1 MADATDAINPSVEPV
16 SDIFD
21 LGVINTITKAPD
33 YADALPEVKA
43 LKVTQWEE
51 NSRRLIQEYGQPDQ
65 ISSILPKL
73 AARAERERQRA
84 LGNDDHGL
92 ATLEALGTIRQ
103 SVGDDTSLPTQY
115 GIFDNVQKTLFAR
128 AQDRVKSAQIKARD
142 ESAAASA
149 TYAKTVSELD
159 NIGEALNRKTNSTWE
174 ETKAFGNVVGN
185 AASRMFGDVTEAVLT
200 GGGSV
205 IYGSERPG
213 RDRPLAYDPKATNKF
228 LTRALIDQSPADL
241 KEMSDR
247 TGLDVSDP
255 KVFNTVSDQF
265 KSDFGRNEKAA
276 TVVSNGQI
284 LVNPEHAFSAAD
296 WDKAV
301 DATNATP
308 EAKAQAKARRI
319 EIRDQLGRRVH
330 EMIYDIGGY
339 QDFAEAEFKKNPKIS
354 DGEMV
359 EKYKESRGGIKK
371 AWTSLKLGV
380 KEGIAGLSQSIY
392 GFAGMVAPKWA
403 GKDWL
408 TQTAMDAAHYAG
420 QQGEIG
426 KSVGSYGLLQDVTS
440 GATSIAPYLVG
451 GAALRVGKAAATTQQ
466 ATMLATGFAHSAGA
480 AYPEAYAALLASGKT
495 REEAERLAKMEAV
508 AAGAATVA
516 TMKLFPEGAAQTVMG
531 LGTGKARTI
540 LGGMVRTGAHET
552 GQEASEQLLQG
563 LTKQQFSN
571 PTGTAGGVMG
581 ESLHAGGVGGI
592 VGALFGGA
600 NAASNVAENRAHANR
615 IMDAAQAQAALAQ
628 QAGLP
633 QTAAEI
639 QALAQQAI
647 AAFPV
652 DEDRTISTKATITPS
667 TDVQRQMAAADRI
680 TSQEAA
686 ATGREG
692 VQAVI
697 DKLGVTWDEAVQI
710 KKDAKEYYFG
720 PPAMV
725 ANVTRGA
732 ESPKVKA
739 AWSDATT
746 DAPITAT
753 WSNKDS
759 DQPVKIVGVLGEKD
773 GEVYLQTEGGTGIP
787 ASQVTRDTVPTAT
800 PTPTP
805 VAEAAPAPALS
816 TRGRVISKVLAS
828 QGIEPDTAQRIAGT
842 MDSTLPADMAS
853 EVLRQKVLDEFRRI
867 GGNTAPPRF
876 YAETAEAYIAEGHS
890 AEDAARY
897 VEDAKA
903 ENARLREEMHAKN
916 KALNLNDLANPATV
930 APVIAAP
937 AAPTRLPIP
946 PPRPDLSTAAPTEGD
961 VFANVRQKP
970 APQRT
975 PVPAP
980 VEDLSTSAP
989 TEGDVFADVQ
999 KEPTVAAAEADI
1011 ATAKKASDAA
1021 SDALFKAQE
1030 TLADKKATLAAAK
1043 GTPSIAAKIQ
1053 KKVDEQ
1059 QAKVTKLAAEQQAAE
1074 NAHRALLGL
1083 PEKTTA
1089 AEAAKVEAPK
1099 VAAPKVEAPV
1109 APKEPKVR
1117 KPVVQAVK
1125 AVKPVEATPVAP
1137 KVEAPKAAE
1146 PVAPTPVAPE
1156 PAAPVTP
1163 TAPTTSA
1170 APAKFNPQVGDK
1182 VYYQSPKASDLPI
1195 QVEVVAVN
1203 GNQYSTLSEKQRQY
1217 GMAPRVVSLSTLSDT
1232 PQKSEEAMRSAKAAK
1247 IVAARKAPKAE
1258 QETETKP
1265 ESTKGDYTVSPQQ
1278 TAKQLSASIA
1288 ELVNKQTPAE
1298 REAAKEKWAAY
1309 LQLANP
1315 NATPKEIAARVSEME
1330 KTAFPEKIEAV
1341 LNKQMSQ
1348 GLNKVRNMLPAEQG
1362 NILMDVVSG
1371 PKGYM
1376 ENLKNYGSP
1385 FVFLPEQ
1392 GKTAGQ
1398 IHADYSIAMNMK
1410 RQAGLEV
1417 SARTGK
1423 GGTEAITTP
1432 EEGAAFMNTP
1442 LPSAF
1447 NDLATDIN
1455 AFKEEEITFE
1465 PPVPEHP
1472 ALEGIPDAP
1481 ADTTEAPAPVV
1492 ELPVSEAAQK
1502 LADHV
1507 WDEYFAEPVEETIGA
1522 VIKRWGMTPEQ
1533 AEYAIRRMLDL
1544 HMDMLTRQK
1553 GLDAAGRER
1562 SAFGRFTP
1570 GGNPVL
1576 VGGARAVELT
1586 KHTVNKAT
1594 NETTYEHPDF
1604 HAFVRDEIF
1613 DRFATA
1619 FTGSLSRRRES
1630 AVQASESTS
1639 PKQAGTA
1646 TKVKRST
1653 IADDGRLTPLVPPT
1667 TVWKNK
1673 VTGEISQVAPV
1684 LSPDAYTALFNR
1696 ELDSVVA
1703 GTKSKSQL
1711 MEGLGKIWAQTN
1723 LSYRA
1728 FLLELST
1735 LAQQKGLQAEFTQ
1748 LRELLNDTSEHE
1760 RPWVDAVRKAKRGGQ
1775 TSVSDWQTWLD
1786 AEKAET
1792 AEWERLVLA
1801 DPSEKTQAARGM
1813 YTSGLISI
1821 RVLEDH
1827 LQKAKEYE
1835 AEGSSLWEKITQDT
1849 PNPALQSTTQ
1859 EQSFASLR
1867 QDEVVTSVGA
1877 TLNRIAEL
1885 QRSGLLSAEGAARR
1899 RAEALQML
1907 PQAARDLVNAAMDRF
1922 KLGTNVAEG
1931 LVATSKDD
1939 ATSEPTRLLASAL
1952 VKANPSLATT
1962 PLDIG
1967 MQDANEGGGFDPDS
1981 GAVSVNPIQHADRIG
1996 DTTVHEA
2003 LHAIGLETVNH
2014 YLNEDFDKIT
2024 PAQKEALDALS
2035 TLLES
2040 AQQQTLARDGITA
2053 DTKEHPTLSGEAL
2066 RAKVYGLTDLGEF
2079 INEVLTN
2086 EGFRTHL
2093 ETLQA
2098 PEGTS
2103 FKGRLKNMW
2112 AAVRAALRKLFIGRD
2127 IDSTSLLAHAID
2139 HALAFTQSVSDG
2151 SVGTVLDAGG
2161 SFVWSI
2167 GKLLKD
2173 NGRFGAAKSVRADGT
2188 MAEKDFEK
2196 AIERGNIPLA
2206 ERDMLRTLV
2215 PEAFDKGVVNVRLL
2229 EELLPQRKPIVSFTY
2244 GMDGEVSAEKAEMDR
2259 LGAELDMDPTPGLR
2273 DVTLSGS
2280 RRAFLNRSNTPEG
2293 RARFYPDLTDEQHA
2307 KVVRYDELA
2316 RLVLNEPA
2324 VTGPRAT
2331 SAYNSVSSID
2341 PAALKAAGGESIKI
2355 SVALP
2360 SNGLSAVEEA
2370 RYQKLMEIADSE
2382 LAHPKEFRELT
2393 DTEEEEL
2400 NKLAARRTKE
2410 GSGVLHYADDLHE
2423 SGIRNT
2429 LGWAWLHVVPRSFLE
2444 TWAPHTLAKGGV
2456 FEGLAA
2462 DGKVMLLDEQQ
2473 SAWGQSRRDA
2483 LEKSKRADNNEWS
2496 REEYKKSVA
2505 DHPLLDV
2512 QHYLVL
2518 KQAIAEADKRG
2529 ITLFAAPD
2537 SETAMQT
2544 EMHDQLRSDSI
2555 GRYDTLQEAQAAL
2568 QQAKIDF
2575 AHDGGEHPD
2584 YADYTI
2590 WMVKEGNEFVIRRGH
2605 AYPTQADG
2613 MDIHYNTT
2621 IQSALRNLTGDAGTP
2636 AALGVHKNTE
2646 TDYEQQSQV
2655 FSSREA
2661 AEQWRKQN
2669 DPTWVVRERFL
2680 GDFGDTLSW
2689 TVDKPVSKGSP
2700 VFKDAQ
2706 GNPKK
2711 DVTVTVYDL
2720 RQAQA
2725 TMHKQGG
2732 FTLASKRRSTL
2743 PNRVQSK
2750 PLDEANST
2758 ALRSVW
2764 DRLPAHLKQQVKY
2777 QPTTEDADFDA
2788 AGKWLNENPRTP
2800 ADQLD
2805 FLLGNGDASL
2815 LGLTGREKIAAVTLS
2830 LVHLQKIA
2838 ADFDNMNPADIT
2850 EDSQQARN
2858 ELGAQISAKYKE
2870 FTSLSGNMG
2879 GNLQAI
2885 HMAQKKLLA
2894 ASPELFVQSAYVEP
2908 AQKIQE
2914 TELVGNKD
2922 AKAVKAAVKKAKATA
2937 AVRATDRMTGVFAKL
2952 MQRYLGD
2959 QAQTTFD
2966 FFNDVIG
2973 IPASQQARTL
2983 EERKAALVDLMT
2995 DRLATQLRLHG
3006 MLNDQTNQNPTE
3018 AQQEA
3023 MNRMIADVRREV
3035 ASQIDRVMASDAG
3048 TNTTETPEQRS
3059 ERLLSQAAAAF
3070 GRSDMAAQVFDA
3082 AKQRI
3087 MALRENSLPEI
3098 QKIIDER
3105 VASAQFDPAQIKK
3118 FSTAIKQ
3125 LADFRTMARSSYQ
3138 SQEKTRVALAEQIA
3152 AQAEREGTPM
3162 SDAQKAQ
3169 LRTVLETV
3177 FNAEMASAVQ
3187 DEIAAL
3193 KKRYLSE
3200 KKSPINELD
3209 PVRLTRLFAQGAMSD
3224 AELYNAIAPAFNL
3237 PAYDPALVKA
3247 FTDQARA
3254 VKAMPEGSV
3263 MADDAQTALMKEIG
3277 RAHRRQAVGPAKR
3290 LYRFHIWDS
3299 LWVSGALMG
3308 PPTHVVNVTMT
3319 AANVFFDLY
3328 HHAHAQY
3335 QHAVRNGADKT
3346 AARQFFTDA
3355 IRAWRLAYTQGPAL
3369 ADLAA
3374 TGKDKLGSVWNSP
3387 ALLEM
3392 RAAMTTGATRKSTE
3406 VSDSI
3411 MPLEYYDL
3419 DVAPTAEELKNPLKF
3434 AAYTSRRWLALNKYV
3449 GRALL
3454 AEDSLNRIVARSGAE
3469 LMYMRAALLEDAE
3482 TGHKRTAEE
3491 MKDLMQPFVSPTSA
3505 DVESLRAQVNKEE
3518 EAGHFDHIPENRREF
3533 MKNRRFAEL
3542 RNRRFDAKVRSDA
3555 EAFAAKATFNND
3567 AQGVLGMI
3575 LVGGFGSIINKM
3587 PGPWGRIIVPF
3598 PRIIANLFNNGL
3610 DYTPYGFMR
3619 AHNMSFSTLSQ
3630 MVSPDSKYAW
3640 QEIKPP
3646 SVEYFEA
3653 MSKAIHGTMF
3663 YTALIGLLGA
3673 ALLSDPDDPWLDIT
3687 GDGPDDYA
3695 VLKQLEQNRDGKNNP
3710 TWVKNSIKVRIG
3722 DKTRWLRHSDF
3733 PGISLGLAALG
3744 AIRDAWHYEKEKLDK
3759 QHLGLTGPMLGG
3771 IMRSLL
3777 GKNML
3782 SGALDFVTA
3791 VGKGGTP
3798 EGGMAGSRLA
3808 GSLLSGVTY
3817 PQGIKFA
3824 QNALMSPVDMRDQSR
3839 TWGGWLIAQTPL
3851 LPWMGRPAFN
3861 ILGEPLKGKFY
3872 DQTVGRVLP
3881 VGGGDPVGHPIIG
3894 PLTDAGINI
3903 PVPSAFKLKD
3913 GTELTKNDPQFYDFS
3928 LKYGQTMKSM
3938 LTPQV
3943 VQQLVNISKAQGK
3956 DAANKAISSFAGR
3969 AATRAAQ
3976 MHVYPML
3983 PRPAKP

>member
-1 MADATDAINPSVEPV
+1 MADALDATSPSVEPV

-21 LGVINTITKAPD
+21 LGVINDITKAPD
-33 YADALPEVKA
+33 YADTLPEVKA

-65 ISSILPKL
+65 IARILPKV

-84 LGNDDHGL
+84 LGNDEHGL

-115 GIFDNVQKTLFAR
+115 GIFDNVQKTLVAR
-128 AQDRVKSAQIKARD
+128 AQDRVKSAQIAARD

-149 TYAKTVSELD
+149 TYAKTVSALD
-159 NIGEALNRKTNSTWE
+159 NIGEALNRRTNSTWE
-174 ETKAFGNVVGN
+174 STKDFGNVIGN
-185 AASRMFGDVTEAVLT
+185 TAGKMMGDVTEAVLT

-213 RDRPLAYDPKATNKF
+213 KDRPLSYDPKATNKF

-241 KEMSDR
+241 NELSGR

-265 KSDFGRNEKAA
+265 KSDFGRNGKDA
-276 TVVSNGQI
+276 TVVSNGQV
-284 LVNPEHAFSAAD
+284 LVNPEHAFSQKE
-296 WDKAV
+296 WDDAV
-301 DATNATP
+301 DATDATP
-308 EAKAQAKARRI
+308 EAKAQAKARRV
-319 EIRDQLGRRVH
+319 EIRDSLSRKVYD
-330 EMIYDIGGY
+330 MIYDIGGFS
-339 QDFAEAEFKKNPKIS
+339 DFADAEYKKNPKIK
-354 DGEMV
+354 DGEV
-359 EKYKESRGGIKK
+359 IEKYKESRGGIKK
-371 AWTSLKLGV
+371 TWTSLKLGV

-408 TQTAMDAAHYAG
+408 TQTAMDAGQYAG

-426 KSVGSYGLLQDVTS
+426 KVTGNYGLLQSVTS

-451 GAALRVGKAAATTQQ
+451 GAALRLGKVATTAAEVAAKE
-466 ATMLATGFAHSAGA
+466 ATAEAVMSATGFAHSAGST
-480 AYPEAYAALLASGKT
+480 YAESYASLIASGKSPD
-495 REEAERLAKMEAV
+495 EAERLAKMEAV

-516 TMKLFPEGAAQTVMG
+516 TMKLFPEGAAQRAMG
-531 LGTGKARTI
+531 ISPVRALGSGFGHAA
-540 LGGMVRTGAHET
+540 LHEAA
-552 GQEASEQLLQG
+552 QESSEQLLQG
-563 LTKQQFSN
+563 LSGQQFSN
-571 PTGTAGGVMG
+571 PSGTAGDVVGQSVQ
-581 ESLHAGGVGGI
+581 AGGIGAIVGG
-592 VGALFGGA
+592 LLGGVHAHA
-600 NAASNVAENRAHANR
+600 NAAETRMQANR
-615 IMDAAQAQAALAQ
+615 LMDAAQAQAALAQ

-647 AAFPV
+647 ASFPV
-652 DEDRTISTKATITPS
+652 GDAVVAAPTPKGEPTTTAQVDTRPYSSAEVNRPADGEPPVPVGMVRLYHGGTPS
-667 TDVQRQMAAADRI
+667 EGAKFVSPYRSYAEGYARKSADGVVQYVDVPQDSPLLTPAYNDTGLPDKAPPAHFEAPAEVMAAARPL
-680 TSQEAA
+680 EWRG
-686 ATGREG
+686 GR
-692 VQAVI
+692 
-697 DKLGVTWDEAVQI
+697 LG
-710 KKDAKEYYFG
+710 
-720 PPAMV
+720 
-725 ANVTRGA
+725 TR
-732 ESPKVKA
+732 
-739 AWSDATT
+739 
-746 DAPITAT
+746 
-753 WSNKDS
+753 
-759 DQPVKIVGVLGEKD
+759 VLT
-773 GEVYLQTEGGTGIP
+773 EV
-787 ASQVTRDTVPTAT
+787 
-800 PTPTP
+800 
-805 VAEAAPAPALS
+805 PAPA
-816 TRGRVISKVLAS
+816 
-828 QGIEPDTAQRIAGT
+828 E
-842 MDSTLPADMAS
+842 
-853 EVLRQKVLDEFRRI
+853 
-867 GGNTAPPRF
+867 
-876 YAETAEAYIAEGHS
+876 
-890 AEDAARY
+890 
-897 VEDAKA
+897 
-903 ENARLREEMHAKN
+903 
-916 KALNLNDLANPATV
+916 
-930 APVIAAP
+930 
-937 AAPTRLPIP
+937 
-946 PPRPDLSTAAPTEGD
+946 DLSTATPTEGD
-961 VFANVRQKP
+961 VFANVQKAP
-970 APQRT
+970 AAALAAPATSTEVRVGQTITHPTSGKSVVVTEVT
-975 PVPAP
+975 PTDDGGRAISWANPDEGSSGHFVQATTAPAAEPAAPVAEPVAPAP
-980 VEDLSTSAP
+980 VIEPAP
-989 TEGDVFADVQ
+989 APVVAPA
-999 KEPTVAAAEADI
+999 PTVAAAEADI
-1011 ATAKKASDAA
+1011 AAAKKASDAA

-1030 TLADKKATLAAAK
+1030 TLADKRATLAAAK
-1043 GTPSIAAKIQ
+1043 STPSIAAKIQ

-1099 VAAPKVEAPV
+1099 AAAPKVAAPKVEAPV
-1109 APKEPKVR
+1109 APKVVKEPKAR

-1125 AVKPVEATPVAP
+1125 AVKPVEAPVAP
-1137 KVEAPKAAE
+1137 KIEAPKAAE
-1146 PVAPTPVAPE
+1146 PVVPTPVAPE
-1156 PAAPVTP
+1156 PATPATP
-1163 TAPTTSA
+1163 TE
-1170 APAKFNPQVGDK
+1170 PAKFNPQVGDK

-1217 GMAPRVVSLSTLSDT
+1217 GMAPRVVSLSTLSAERPAKT
-1232 PQKSEEAMRSAKAAK
+1232 ETEAAAAK
-1247 IVAARKAPKAE
+1247 PKTKKAE
-1258 QETETKP
+1258 TDYSPITRAVDYAADGIAAAVSAQSPKLLKAKMATWKP
-1265 ESTKGDYTVSPQQ
+1265 
-1278 TAKQLSASIA
+1278 QLSVGFPDASPEEIDKKY
-1288 ELVNKQTPAE
+1288 N
-1298 REAAKEKWAAY
+1298 EAAAK
-1309 LQLANP
+1309 
-1315 NATPKEIAARVSEME
+1315 
-1330 KTAFPEKIEAV
+1330 AFPEDVRAV
-1341 LNKQMSQ
+1341 IHKQLMQ
-1348 GLNKVRNMLPAEQG
+1348 GVSSIRAKMGAYAEDAVQQVTLKYLG
-1362 NILMDVVSG
+1362 NLA
-1371 PKGYM
+1371 KH
-1376 ENLKNYGSP
+1376 GSP
-1385 FVFLPEQ
+1385 FVTVPSQ
-1392 GKTAGQ
+1392 GKTKNQLHANFSAAEGMHQYAVAEVVKSSGKTSAEAGE
-1398 IHADYSIAMNMK
+1398 A
-1410 RQAGLEV
+1410 AG
-1417 SARTGK
+1417 S
-1423 GGTEAITTP
+1423 TEATP
-1432 EEGAAFMNTP
+1432 EAEAVAA
-1442 LPSAF
+1442 S
-1447 NDLATDIN
+1447 
-1455 AFKEEEITFE
+1455 ESESE
-1465 PPVPEHP
+1465 PPPFSAVPDTDN
-1472 ALEGIPDAP
+1472 LNDPDAP
-1481 ADTTEAPAPVV
+1481 PTEQAASSPESTDTGSDFAFPVTE
-1492 ELPVSEAAQK
+1492 EAKERAEF
-1502 LADHV
+1502 V
-1507 WDEYFAEPVEETIGA
+1507 WDTYFMEPVGETLDTITA
-1522 VIKRWGMTPEQ
+1522 RWGLTPAQ
-1533 AEYAIRRMLDL
+1533 AVYAIRRMLDL
-1544 HMDMLTRQK
+1544 HMDALARQK
-1553 GLDAAGRER
+1553 GATARER
-1562 SAFGRFTP
+1562 GSIGRFTP
-1570 GGNPVL
+1570 EGAPLNK
-1576 VGGARAVELT
+1576 GGARAVELT
-1586 KHTVNKAT
+1586 KHTVNKST

-1604 HAFVRDEIF
+1604 HDFVANEIF
-1613 DRFATA
+1613 DSFASA
-1619 FTGSLSRRRES
+1619 WRGSLKGSVKGSPSGRGKLP
-1630 AVQASESTS
+1630 VQASGST
-1639 PKQAGTA
+1639 PQKQTGTA

-1653 IADDGRLTPLVPPT
+1653 IADDG
-1667 TVWKNK
+1667 
-1673 VTGEISQVAPV
+1673 
-1684 LSPDAYTALFNR
+1684 
-1696 ELDSVVA
+1696 
-1703 GTKSKSQL
+1703 
-1711 MEGLGKIWAQTN
+1711 
-1723 LSYRA
+1723 
-1728 FLLELST
+1728 
-1735 LAQQKGLQAEFTQ
+1735 
-1748 LRELLNDTSEHE
+1748 
-1760 RPWVDAVRKAKRGGQ
+1760 
-1775 TSVSDWQTWLD
+1775 
-1786 AEKAET
+1786 
-1792 AEWERLVLA
+1792 
-1801 DPSEKTQAARGM
+1801 
-1813 YTSGLISI
+1813 GLI
-1821 RVLEDH
+1821 
-1827 LQKAKEYE
+1827 
-1835 AEGSSLWEKITQDT
+1835 
-1849 PNPALQSTTQ
+1849 

-1885 QRSGLLSAEGAARR
+1885 QRSGLLSADGAAQR
-1899 RAEALQML
+1899 RAAAIQML

-1931 LVATSKDD
+1931 LVATSKDA

-1952 VKANPSLATT
+1952 VKANPSLAST

-1967 MQDANEGGGFDPDS
+1967 MHDANEGGAFDPDS

-2003 LHAIGLETVNH
+2003 LHAIGLDTVNH

-2066 RAKVYGLTDLGEF
+2066 RSKVYGLTDLHEF
-2079 INEVLTN
+2079 VTEILTN

-2098 PEGTS
+2098 PETTS
-2103 FKGRLKNMW
+2103 FKGKLKNMW

-2215 PEAFDKGVVNVRLL
+2215 PEAFDKGVVNIRLL

-2244 GMDGEVSAEKAEMDR
+2244 GMDGQVSAEKAEMDR
-2259 LGAELDMDPTPGLR
+2259 LGAELDMAPTPGLR

-2280 RRAFLNRSNTPEG
+2280 RRAFLNRSSTPEG

-2360 SNGLSAVEEA
+2360 TAEA
-2370 RYQKLMEIADSE
+2370 KTARDRFVALKNKS
-2382 LAHPKEFRELT
+2382 F
-2393 DTEEEEL
+2393 TEAGITPAEREEL
-2400 NKLAARRTKE
+2400 NDAEAEAYDTAE
-2410 GSGVLHYADDLHE
+2410 ASILHYADDLHE

-2429 LGWAWLHVVPRSFLE
+2429 LGWAWLHVVPRNFLE
-2444 TWAPHTLAKGGV
+2444 TWAPHTLVKGGV

-2473 SAWGQSRRDA
+2473 SAWGQKIQGQREQAKKDLLHRSPG
-2483 LEKSKRADNNEWS
+2483 ESKKD
-2496 REEYKKSVA
+2496 VA
-2505 DHPLLDV
+2505 ARVESGGHPLLDI

-2544 EMHDQLRSDSI
+2544 EGHDSHEDIISLKLGQWVAVRRGESAQNAEWKAPTREALLEMIEEDAVDTAAEFDIRQVVQSDLRP
-2555 GRYDTLQEAQAAL
+2555 AQA
-2568 QQAKIDF
+2568 
-2575 AHDGGEHPD
+2575 G
-2584 YADYTI
+2584 
-2590 WMVKEGNEFVIRRGH
+2590 
-2605 AYPTQADG
+2605 G

-2636 AALGVHKNTE
+2636 AALGVHKNAGVVKQAPYDGYQPEFDTALYE
-2646 TDYEQQSQV
+2646 GPDAGAPDELRRQAYQRTDGVHKAIVAGGVIYY
-2655 FSSREA
+2655 
-2661 AEQWRKQN
+2661 RKAPKN
-2669 DPTWVVRERFL
+2669 SPDIVT
-2680 GDFGDTLSW
+2680 
-2689 TVDKPVSKGSP
+2689 GSP

-2725 TMHKQGG
+2725 TLHKQGG

-2743 PNRVQSK
+2743 SNRRQSK

-2777 QPTTEDADFDA
+2777 QPTTENADFDA
-2788 AGKWLNENPRTP
+2788 AGKWLNKNPRTP
-2800 ADQLD
+2800 ADQLAV
-2805 FLLGNGDASL
+2805 LLGNGNPSL
-2815 LGLTGREKIAAVTLS
+2815 LGLTGREKIAAITLS
-2830 LVHLQKIA
+2830 LTHLIKVNAEI
-2838 ADFDNMNPADIT
+2838 DSMNPADVS
-2850 EDSQQARN
+2850 EDLQQARH
-2858 ELGAQISAKYKE
+2858 ELGASISDHMAQ
-2870 FTSLSGNMG
+2870 FTRLASNTG
-2879 GNLQAI
+2879 GDLQAI
-2885 HMAQKKLLA
+2885 HTAMKKILG
-2894 ASPELFVQSAYVEP
+2894 ASPEQFIQTAYVAP
-2908 AQKIQE
+2908 
-2914 TELVGNKD
+2914 TEKVQAEELTDNKD
-2922 AKAVKAAVKKAKATA
+2922 AKAVKASVKKAKATA
-2937 AVRATDRMTGVFAKL
+2937 AARATDRMTGVFAKL

-3035 ASQIDRVMASDAG
+3035 AAQIDRVMASDAG

-3162 SDAQKAQ
+3162 SDAQKTQ

-3209 PVRLTRLFAQGAMSD
+3209 PVRLTRLFAQGSLSD

-3237 PAYDPALVKA
+3237 PAYDPALVKT
-3247 FTDQARA
+3247 FTDQARQ
-3254 VKAMPEGSV
+3254 VRGLPPNSV

-3277 RAHRRQAVGPAKR
+3277 RAHRRQAVGKAKQ
-3290 LYRFHIWDS
+3290 LYRWHVIDS
-3299 LWVSGALMG
+3299 LWVAGALNG
-3308 PPTHVVNVTMT
+3308 PPTHVVNLTMT
-3319 AANVFFDLY
+3319 AANVFMDL
-3328 HHAHAQY
+3328 HNLALAQY
-3335 QHAVRNGADKT
+3335 QQAVRNGMDEA
-3346 AARQFFTDA
+3346 AARQFFTDSF
-3355 IRAWRLAYTQGPAL
+3355 RAWRLAYTQGPAL
-3369 ADLAA
+3369 AELAE
-3374 TGKDKLGSVWNSP
+3374 TGKDTMRSIINSP
-3387 ALLEM
+3387 AILEA
-3392 RAAMTTGATRKSTE
+3392 RAALSTGHTRQSTE
-3406 VSDSI
+3406 SSDSI
-3411 MPLEYYDL
+3411 MPLEYYDFA
-3419 DVAPTAEELKNPLKF
+3419 VAPTEAEKKNPAKWAGYL
-3434 AAYTSRRWLALNKYV
+3434 SRRWLGLNKFV

-3482 TGHKRTAEE
+3482 TGRKRTAEE

-3505 DVESLRAQVNKEE
+3505 DVDNLRAQVAKEE
-3518 EAGHFDHIPENRREF
+3518 AAGHFDHIPENRREF
-3533 MKNRRFAEL
+3533 AKTRRFTEL
-3542 RNRRFDAKVRSDA
+3542 KNQRISAAARRDA
-3555 EAFAAKATFNND
+3555 EEFAAKATFNSD
-3567 AQGVLGMI
+3567 AKGVIGMM
-3575 LVGGFGSIINKM
+3575 LVGGFGTLTNKI
-3587 PGPWGRIIVPF
+3587 PGPWGRVVIPF
-3598 PRIIANLFNNGL
+3598 TRIITNLANAGL
-3610 DYTPYGFMR
+3610 DYTPYGWAR
-3619 AHNMSFSTLSQ
+3619 AHNKSVSTMLQ
-3630 MVSPDSKYAW
+3630 IVSPDSKYAW
-3640 QEIKPP
+3640 QKIEPQ
-3646 SVEYFEA
+3646 SVEYFQTMNRA
-3653 MSKAIHGTMF
+3653 TFGTAFLTGLM
-3663 YTALIGLLGA
+3663 TLIGI
-3673 ALLSDPDDPWLDIT
+3673 ALQSDPDDPFFDIT
-3687 GDGPDDYA
+3687 GDGPDDLG
-3695 VLKQLEQNRDGKNNP
+3695 VLKQLEQNRDANNNP
-3710 TWVKNSIKVRIG
+3710 TFVKNSIKVRIG
-3722 DKTRWLRHSDF
+3722 TKTYWWRHSDF
-3733 PGISLGLAALG
+3733 PGINMGLAAIG
-3744 AIRDAWHYEKEKLDK
+3744 AFRDAYHYEKEGRDK
-3759 QHLGLTGPMLGG
+3759 QHRGMLGPLAG
-3771 IMRSLL
+3771 GLIRSLL

-3782 SGALDFVTA
+3782 SGALDLFTA
-3791 VGKGGTP
+3791 IAKGGQP
-3798 EGGMAGSRLA
+3798 EGEEAGLRLI
-3808 GSLLSGVTY
+3808 GSAMSGYTY
-3817 PQGIKFA
+3817 PQAIKFA
-3824 QNALMSPVDMRDQSR
+3824 QNATSTPVDIRDQSR
-3839 TWGGWLIAQTPL
+3839 TRGGWLIAQTPA
-3851 LPWMGRPAFN
+3851 LPYVGRPAFN

-3872 DQTVGRVLP
+3872 DMSVGRVAPTL
-3881 VGGGDPVGHPIIG
+3881 GSEGHAIID

-3903 PVPSAFKLKD
+3903 PVASPFKLKD

-3928 LKYGQTMKSM
+3928 LKYGQTMKSI

-3943 VQQLVNISKAQGK
+3943 VQQLVNISKSQGK

-3983 PRPAKP
+3983 ARPAKP